1 MPISVLDSG
10 GGGTVEKREISEV
23 SRRFQLVIDGDAY
36 EPFLCQEIE
45 VESNG
50 EMDETGTQCG
60 RRKQRQTAEEPF
72 AVTANGLI
80 GKNMP
85 SGYLEP
91 RHLLFDITE
100 GDEVRIVSDFPINE
114 PMEVSNVLLRQVAD
128 TPTITV
134 RDDTY
139 IAFEWQI
146 QLGGQSS

>member
-1 MPISVLDSG
+1 MRISRVIGSG
-10 GGGTVEKREISEV
+10 GEIQEVEV
-23 SRRFQLVIDGDAY
+23 SGKNFHLVIDDARY

-85 SGYLEP
+85 DGFLEP
-91 RHLLFDITE
+91 RHLLFDVNE
-100 GDEVRIVSDFPINE
+100 GDEVRIISDFPINQ

-128 TPTITV
+128 TPTVTLNGE
-134 RDDTY
+134 TY
-139 IAFEWQI
+139 LAFEWQL

>member
-1 MPISVLDSG
+1 MRISRIIGSG
-10 GGGTVEKREISEV
+10 GEIQEVEVEG
-23 SRRFQLVIDGDAY
+23 RRFQLVIDGDAY
-36 EPFLCQEIE
+36 EPFVCQELE

-72 AVTANGLI
+72 AVTAKGII

-85 SGYLEP
+85 DGYLEP
-91 RHLLFDITE
+91 RHLLFDVNE

-128 TPTITV
+128 MPTITLKGE
-134 RDDTY
+134 TY